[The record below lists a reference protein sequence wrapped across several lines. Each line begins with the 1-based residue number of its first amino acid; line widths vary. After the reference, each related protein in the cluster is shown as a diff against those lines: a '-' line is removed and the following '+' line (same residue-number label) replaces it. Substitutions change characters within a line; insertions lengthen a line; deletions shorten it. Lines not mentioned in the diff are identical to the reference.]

1 MKIVYL
7 HHAERAIGENHLD
20 PILRQEEDITELG
33 IEEAKLIGKQLG
45 KKQVTAIYTSPYL
58 RCRHTAEIINEY
70 QNVEI
75 IDEPRFNEKEYGE
88 SWESLLKRNCDA
100 LDDIVNKYND
110 DDIILCVTSGVNLS
124 AFVCYFY
131 GIEPSNDVPW
141 CQGTTISPVNFM
153 YGKTN
158 AD

>member
-58 RCRHTAEIINEY
+58 RCKHTAEIINEF

-75 IDEPRFNEKEYGE
+75 IDEPRFNEKEYDE

-124 AFVCYFY
+124 GFVCYFY

-153 YGKTN
+153 YGKTK